1 MLMVFKCQRESF
13 SYYIAIFDYTL
24 HLGSEKSLYINKNQY
39 SKIELLKENK
49 NKIFQNSFP
58 SWHSIFFD

>member
-1 MLMVFKCQRESF
+1 MLMLFKFQRESF
-13 SYYIAIFDYTL
+13 SYYIAFFDYTL
-24 HLGSEKSLYINKNQY
+24 NLGSEKSLYINKNQY

-49 NKIFQNSFP
+49 NKILQNSFP

>member
-1 MLMVFKCQRESF
+1 MLMLFKFQRESF
-13 SYYIAIFDYTL
+13 SYIAIFDYTL
-24 HLGSEKSLYINKNQY
+24 NLGSEKSLYINKNQY

-49 NKIFQNSFP
+49 NKILQNSFP